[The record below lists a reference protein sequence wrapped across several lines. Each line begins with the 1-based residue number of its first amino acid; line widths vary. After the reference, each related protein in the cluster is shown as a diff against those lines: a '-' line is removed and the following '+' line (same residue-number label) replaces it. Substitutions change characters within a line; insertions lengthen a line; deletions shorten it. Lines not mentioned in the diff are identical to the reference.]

1 MSDNSVINIL
11 MAGVGGQ
18 GTLLAS
24 EILSE
29 VLMQAGHDVKK
40 AEVHGMAQRGG
51 SVVSHV
57 RFGKK
62 VYSPI
67 IPEGQADVLFGFEL
81 LETYRYLPL
90 VKKTG
95 AVVVNNLRIAPPS
108 VLLGKSSYPQ
118 DIERKLKDRVKNV
131 RIVDGLELAEQALL
145 RQEAAD
151 HGALDVELGAPVGLL
166 ELHQKARVGLHVP
179 ARGLERR
186 HAGAQEGFPAR
197 GALIGRAAGGCQDQG
212 PGAGD
217 GMHGPEAVG
226 SQRLLGLLLRGQ
238 VPRDPHRPVAA
249 VRQDRVGAGQGAD
262 TVPGVVEIQL
272 QHVVVAGAQVEPGQ
286 GQHRRRRRR
295 RQLLKLQGHRRRHR

>member
-1 MSDNSVINIL
+1 MNDNKMTNIL

-29 VLMQAGHDVKK
+29 VLMQAGYDVKK

-67 IPEGQADVLFGFEL
+67 IPEGEADVLFGFEL

-108 VLLGKSSYPQ
+108 VLLGKSEYPQ
-118 DIERKLKDRVKNV
+118 DIARKLKARVDNV
-131 RIVDGLELAEQALL
+131 RIVDGLELAEQAGNAKAINTVLL
-145 RQEAAD
+145 
-151 HGALDVELGAPVGLL
+151 GALSNTLNPSHEQWLTAIKSLVPERFLDVNLRAFELG
-166 ELHQKARVGLHVP
+166 R
-179 ARGLERR
+179 
-186 HAGAQEGFPAR
+186 
-197 GALIGRAAGGCQDQG
+197 
-212 PGAGD
+212 
-217 GMHGPEAVG
+217 
-226 SQRLLGLLLRGQ
+226 Q
-238 VPRDPHRPVAA
+238 VR
-249 VRQDRVGAGQGAD
+249 
-262 TVPGVVEIQL
+262 
-272 QHVVVAGAQVEPGQ
+272 
-286 GQHRRRRRR
+286 
-295 RQLLKLQGHRRRHR
+295 

>member
-1 MSDNSVINIL
+1 MNDNKMTNIL

-29 VLMQAGHDVKK
+29 VLMQAGYDVKK

-67 IPEGQADVLFGFEL
+67 IPEGEADVLFGFEL

-108 VLLGKSSYPQ
+108 VLLGKSDYPQ
-118 DIERKLKDRVKNV
+118 DIASKLKARVDNV
-131 RIVDGLELAEQALL
+131 RIVDGLELAEQAGNAKAINTVLL
-145 RQEAAD
+145 
-151 HGALDVELGAPVGLL
+151 GALSNTLNPSHEQWLTAIKSLVPERFLDVNLKAFELG
-166 ELHQKARVGLHVP
+166 R
-179 ARGLERR
+179 
-186 HAGAQEGFPAR
+186 
-197 GALIGRAAGGCQDQG
+197 
-212 PGAGD
+212 
-217 GMHGPEAVG
+217 
-226 SQRLLGLLLRGQ
+226 Q
-238 VPRDPHRPVAA
+238 V
-249 VRQDRVGAGQGAD
+249 Q
-262 TVPGVVEIQL
+262 
-272 QHVVVAGAQVEPGQ
+272 
-286 GQHRRRRRR
+286 
-295 RQLLKLQGHRRRHR
+295 

>member
-1 MSDNSVINIL
+1 MSDNSVTNIL

-29 VLMQAGHDVKK
+29 VLMQAGYDVKK

-67 IPEGQADVLFGFEL
+67 IPEGEADVLFGFEL

-108 VLLGKSSYPQ
+108 VLLGKSAYPQ
-118 DIERKLKDRVKNV
+118 DIDRKLKERVDNL
-131 RIVDGLELAEQALL
+131 RIVDGLELAEQAGNSKAINTVLL
-145 RQEAAD
+145 
-151 HGALDVELGAPVGLL
+151 GALSNTLSPTHEQWIAAIRHLVPERFLEVNLKAFELG
-166 ELHQKARVGLHVP
+166 R
-179 ARGLERR
+179 
-186 HAGAQEGFPAR
+186 
-197 GALIGRAAGGCQDQG
+197 
-212 PGAGD
+212 
-217 GMHGPEAVG
+217 
-226 SQRLLGLLLRGQ
+226 Q
-238 VPRDPHRPVAA
+238 V
-249 VRQDRVGAGQGAD
+249 
-262 TVPGVVEIQL
+262 
-272 QHVVVAGAQVEPGQ
+272 
-286 GQHRRRRRR
+286 
-295 RQLLKLQGHRRRHR
+295 

>member
-1 MSDNSVINIL
+1 MNDNITTNIL

-29 VLMQAGHDVKK
+29 VLMQAGYDVKK

-67 IPEGQADVLFGFEL
+67 IPEGEADVLFGFEL

-108 VLLGKSSYPQ
+108 VLLGKSAYPQ
-118 DIERKLKDRVKNV
+118 DIDRKLRDRVDKV
-131 RIVDGLELAEQALL
+131 RIVDGLELAEQAGNSKAINTVLL
-145 RQEAAD
+145 
-151 HGALDVELGAPVGLL
+151 GALSNTLSPSHEQWIAAIRSLVPERFLEVNLEAFELG
-166 ELHQKARVGLHVP
+166 R
-179 ARGLERR
+179 
-186 HAGAQEGFPAR
+186 
-197 GALIGRAAGGCQDQG
+197 
-212 PGAGD
+212 
-217 GMHGPEAVG
+217 
-226 SQRLLGLLLRGQ
+226 Q
-238 VPRDPHRPVAA
+238 V
-249 VRQDRVGAGQGAD
+249 Q
-262 TVPGVVEIQL
+262 
-272 QHVVVAGAQVEPGQ
+272 
-286 GQHRRRRRR
+286 
-295 RQLLKLQGHRRRHR
+295 